1 MSLAETQPSSTP
13 VTRPRLPNRSKVVY
27 AIEGIG
33 VAFLVFMAALRIDDR
48 FALGLAAYAAMM
60 GFRFATWL
68 VQRREQKLGK
78 DNDKAVVLLTL
89 GEYACMLAM
98 LIIYGN
104 LAFGTLPDHI
114 G

>member
-1 MSLAETQPSSTP
+1 MSLAEAQPSP
-13 VTRPRLPNRSKVVY
+13 KATRRRLPNRTKVVY
-27 AIEGIG
+27 TLEGIG
-33 VAFLVFMAALRIDDR
+33 VAFLIFMAALRIDDR

-60 GFRFATWL
+60 GFRFGAWL

-78 DNDKAVVLLTL
+78 DSNKTAVLLTL

-98 LIIYGN
+98 LIIYGH